1 MRCKLSWND
10 SLLSPRR
17 HGHSNKQRNT
27 YLWYTGS
34 PSISTRL
41 LSPQL
46 LPAASRDKATVWLAL
61 ELCGE
66 SLTSRYYF
74 GRQRSHGSGLT
85 GQRLGSPHVANESLS
100 GYVVQLLCGVIISHV
115 SQDTSSTQRPAIEF
129 RRRIWPYLANVY
141 DQAVNIYD
149 YHIQI
154 KKYARVVQGITWLL
168 YLKLTKLDTCT

>member
-17 HGHSNKQRNT
+17 HGHSIKQRKT

-74 GRQRSHGSGLT
+74 GRQRSHGSGLR
-85 GQRLGSPHVANESLS
+85 GQRLGAPHVANESLS
-100 GYVVQLLCGVIISHV
+100 GSVVQLLCGVIISHV

-154 KKYARVVQGITWLL
+154 KNTRGL
-168 YLKLTKLDTCT
+168 YKESHDCYI